1 MAERYQFEFRPYQRK
16 FRRSLTTSHGSWNVR
31 QGIIIRLTDATGKV
45 GWGEIAPLPWFGSE
59 TCEQSLS
66 FCENLPSEITSD
78 IIKAIPDDLPAC
90 QFGFENPTLRSQA
103 EPGNEGGATGTSP
116 RSGPPPLRRGLQ
128 EDSLTYS
135 CLLPAGPESLQS
147 WQGFWHQGYRTFKWK
162 IGVIPIAEELKIFGL
177 LRKELPLGTKLRL
190 DANGGLTWEE
200 ACQWLDAC
208 ECPAVEF
215 MEQPLGVEKFE
226 EMQELSEQYATPI
239 ALDESVAT
247 LDRLETCYHR
257 GWRSI
262 FVIKAAIAG
271 SPSRLRQFCRSHPL
285 DIVFSSVM
293 ETAIGR
299 NAALKLAA
307 ELQTFPGSAWERGAL
322 RASPSQRSKSGE
334 ESRHRRAVGFG
345 VKQWFTE
352 NDDNWLKEL
361 WDNH

>member
-1 MAERYQFEFRPYQRK
+1 MHSRYQFEFRPYQRK

-90 QFGFENPTLRSQA
+90 QFGFETPTLT
-103 EPGNEGGATGTSP
+103 GGATGTKP
-116 RSGPPPLRRGLQ
+116 ACAGLQ

-162 IGVIPIAEELKIFGL
+162 IGVIPIAEELKIL
-177 LRKELPLGTKLRL
+177 AKLRKELPLGTKLRL

-200 ACQWLDAC
+200 SCQWLDAC
-208 ECPAVEF
+208 EGKAVEF
-215 MEQPLGVEKFE
+215 MEQPLGVEKLE

-307 ELQTFPGSAWERGAL
+307 ELQTGNRCLRSSASSAL
-322 RASPSQRSKSGE
+322 R
-334 ESRHRRAVGFG
+334 RHRRAVGFG

>member
-1 MAERYQFEFRPYQRK
+1 MADSYQFEFRPYQRK

-45 GWGEIAPLPWFGSE
+45 RWGEIAPLPWFGSE

-90 QFGFENPTLRSQA
+90 QFGFETPTLT
-103 EPGNEGGATGTSP
+103 GGATGTKP
-116 RSGPPPLRRGLQ
+116 AQAGLQ

-147 WQGFWHQGYRTFKWK
+147 WPGFWHQGYRTFKWK

-208 ECPAVEF
+208 EGKAVEF

-307 ELQTFPGSAWERGAL
+307 ELQTGNRCLRDVRCAVRVA
-322 RASPSQRSKSGE
+322 RASHIGSSASSDLR
-334 ESRHRRAVGFG
+334 RHRRAVGFG